1 MMSNRYSLMPS
12 AHRSPN
18 YGGLLLLLILLIVV
32 APSATGPGAM
42 FIVEALFDLVLVAG
56 AYSAAARAGHSWPF
70 LALTAL
76 TLLVRWSALFLGSAG
91 FELVS
96 AVITVTW
103 IVYAMVIIG
112 KQLSVLRK
120 VTTNMI
126 YGAVI
131 AYLLAAI
138 AFSFV
143 YEVIELQQPGSFSGL
158 PDGAGPLA
166 LGDALLYFSLVS
178 LTTVGYGDIVPASS
192 LARPVA
198 VFEGV
203 FGTLYLAVMIAR
215 LVGLNIVTGMRR
227 EENEP

>member
-1 MMSNRYSLMPS
+1 MPS
-12 AHRSPN
+12 AQRSPN
-18 YGGLLLLLILLIVV
+18 YGGLLFLLIVLIVV

-70 LALTAL
+70 LALTGV
-76 TLLVRWSALFLGSAG
+76 TLIVRWSAVFARGTALELG
-91 FELVS
+91 S

-103 IVYAMVIIG
+103 IVYAIVIIG
-112 KQLSVLRK
+112 KQLFAEHK

-126 YGAVI
+126 FGAVI
-131 AYLLAAI
+131 AYLLAGI

-143 YEVIELQQPGSFSGL
+143 YEAIELQQPGSFSGL

-178 LTTVGYGDIVPASS
+178 LTTVGYGDILPVSP
-192 LARPVA
+192 LARPLA
-198 VFEGV
+198 VLEGV
-203 FGTLYLAVMIAR
+203 FGTLYLAVVIAR
-215 LVGLNIVTGMRR
+215 LVGLHIADAMTG
-227 EENEP
+227 EEDGS

>member
-1 MMSNRYSLMPS
+1 MMSNRYSLLPS

-18 YGGLLLLLILLIVV
+18 YGGLLFLLIVLIVV

-42 FIVEALFDLVLVAG
+42 FIVEALFDLVAG

-76 TLLVRWSALFLGSAG
+76 TLLVRWSALFLGGTG

-96 AVITVTW
+96 SVITVTW
-103 IVYAMVIIG
+103 ILYAIVIIG
-112 KQLSVLRK
+112 KQLFVERK

-143 YEVIELQQPGSFSGL
+143 YELIELLQPGSFSGV

-178 LTTVGYGDIVPASS
+178 LTTVGYGDIVPVSA
-192 LARPVA
+192 LARPLA
-198 VFEGV
+198 VLEGA
-203 FGTLYLAVMIAR
+203 FGTLYLAVVIAR
-215 LVGLNIVTGMRR
+215 LVGLHIAAAISG
-227 EENEP
+227 EEDGP

>member
-1 MMSNRYSLMPS
+1 MPS

-18 YGGLLLLLILLIVV
+18 YGALLFVLILLIVV

-42 FIVEALFDLVLVAG
+42 FIVEALLDLVLVAG
-56 AYSAAARAGHSWPF
+56 AFSAAARAGHSWPF

-76 TLLVRWSALFLGSAG
+76 TLLVRWSAIFAG
-91 FELVS
+91 GTGVELAS
-96 AVITVTW
+96 SVITVTW
-103 IVYAMVIIG
+103 MVYAIVIIG
-112 KQLSVLRK
+112 KQLFVERK

-143 YEVIELQQPGSFSGL
+143 YEVIEVLQPGSFSGL

-178 LTTVGYGDIVPASS
+178 MTTVGYGDILPVSP
-192 LARPVA
+192 LARPLA
-198 VFEGV
+198 VLEGV
-203 FGTLYLAVMIAR
+203 FGTLYLAVVIAR
-215 LVGLNIVTGMRR
+215 LVGLHIGAAMSG
-227 EENEP
+227 EEDG

>member
-1 MMSNRYSLMPS
+1 MPS

-76 TLLVRWSALFLGSAG
+76 TLLVRWSALFLGGAG

-178 LTTVGYGDIVPASS
+178 LTTVGYGDIVPASA

-198 VFEGV
+198 VLEGI
-203 FGTLYLAVMIAR
+203 FGPLYLAVVIAR
-215 LVGLNIVTGMRR
+215 LVGLHIAAAISG
-227 EENEP
+227 EEDGP

>member
-1 MMSNRYSLMPS
+1 MMSNRHSLLPS

-18 YGGLLLLLILLIVV
+18 YGALLFVLILLIVV

-42 FIVEALFDLVLVAG
+42 FIVEALLDLVLVAG
-56 AYSAAARAGHSWPF
+56 AFSAAAQGGHSWPF
-70 LALTAL
+70 LALTTL
-76 TLLVRWSALFLGSAG
+76 TLLVRWSAVFAKSAG

-96 AVITVTW
+96 SAITVTW
-103 IVYAMVIIG
+103 IVYAIVIVG
-112 KQLSVLRK
+112 KQLFVARE

-126 YGAVI
+126 YAAVI

-166 LGDALLYFSLVS
+166 LGDALLYFSLLS
-178 LTTVGYGDIVPASS
+178 LTTVGYGDIVPVSA
-192 LARPVA
+192 LARPLA
-198 VFEGV
+198 VLEAV
-203 FGTLYLAVMIAR
+203 FGTLYLAVVIAR
-215 LVGLNIVTGMRR
+215 LVGLHIAAAISG
-227 EENEP
+227 EKDGP

>member
-1 MMSNRYSLMPS
+1 MMSNRYSLLPS

-18 YGGLLLLLILLIVV
+18 YGGLLFLLIVLIVV

-76 TLLVRWSALFLGSAG
+76 TLLVRWSALFLGGTG

-96 AVITVTW
+96 SVITVTW
-103 IVYAMVIIG
+103 ILYAIVIIG
-112 KQLSVLRK
+112 KQLFVERK

-143 YEVIELQQPGSFSGL
+143 YELIELLQPGSFSGV

-178 LTTVGYGDIVPASS
+178 LTTVGYGDIVPVSA
-192 LARPVA
+192 LARPLA
-198 VFEGV
+198 VLEGA
-203 FGTLYLAVMIAR
+203 FGTLYLAVVIAR
-215 LVGLNIVTGMRR
+215 LVGLHIAAAISG
-227 EENEP
+227 EEDGP

>member
-1 MMSNRYSLMPS
+1 MSIRDSLLPS

-18 YGGLLLLLILLIVV
+18 YSGLLFLLIVLIVV
-32 APSATGPGAM
+32 APSATGPGAI
-42 FIVEALFDLVLVAG
+42 FIVEALLDLVLVAG

-76 TLLVRWSALFLGSAG
+76 TLLVRWSAVFARGTE

-96 AVITVTW
+96 SVITVIW
-103 IVYAMVIIG
+103 IVYAIVIIG
-112 KQLSVLRK
+112 KQLFVERK

-126 YGAVI
+126 FGAVI

-143 YEVIELQQPGSFSGL
+143 YEAIELQQPGSFSGL

-178 LTTVGYGDIVPASS
+178 LTTVGYGDILPVSA
-192 LARPVA
+192 LARPLA
-198 VFEGV
+198 VLEGA
-203 FGTLYLAVMIAR
+203 FGTLYLAVVIAR
-215 LVGLNIVTGMRR
+215 LVGLHIAAAISGQGDGS
-227 EENEP
+227 